1 MNRQEP
7 YQSEVFFLPNR
18 HFVALPLI
26 QIHSSTVNQNALK
39 TAANQLG
46 VDLSEAQLAEFEVF
60 EDDLYEANEVMN
72 LTRVPKEDC
81 YVRHFLDSILVG
93 KIITELAPNGSVLDV
108 GTGPGFPAWPIA
120 TAFPELTVT
129 ALDSNGK
136 MLGFLDRHKRDNLT
150 IEYIRAEEVKE
161 RERFDVVTG
170 RAVAPFGIQLE
181 ISAAQVKQGGYF
193 IPMRTP
199 TDDLTSMVW
208 TKLGLDLVETREQL
222 LPGTDIVRVFPI
234 FKKNRQTAPFYP
246 RRWAEIKKRPLL

>member
-1 MNRQEP
+1 MNRI
-7 YQSEVFFLPNR
+7 
-18 HFVALPLI
+18 AL
-26 QIHSSTVNQNALK
+26 S
-39 TAANQLG
+39 AACNELG
-46 VDLSEAQLAEFEVF
+46 INLSEEQLAEFEYF
-60 EDDLYEANEVMN
+60 EEDLYEANEVMN

-81 YVRHFLDSILVG
+81 YIRHFLDSIMIG
-93 KIITELAPNGSVLDV
+93 KIISELVPGGSVLDI

-120 TAFPELTVT
+120 TAFPELKVT
-129 ALDSNGK
+129 ALDANGK
-136 MLGFLDRHKRDNLT
+136 MLGFLDRHRRDNLT
-150 IEYIRAEEVKE
+150 IEHVRAEEVKE

-199 TDDLTSMVW
+199 SDDLTSQVW

-222 LPGTDIVRVFPI
+222 IPGTDVIRVFPI

-246 RRWAEIKKRPLL
+246 RRWPDIKKKPLL